1 MGTTMSALHLFGL
14 SAQCCL
20 SKRTCSTK
28 AGKFVICVKETQR
41 SGCLVVIGTLVSPNC
56 EWDSSHSIESSC
68 QCSCFLCVPVAGCPL
83 LGHRA
88 AGQRV
93 WSSCPGPVPLV
104 WPDDGMVH
112 KQMVMLGLSCALQR
126 WHGDGTEVFRLAAP
140 RQASPWT
147 ASLCNYHPSRRS
159 CNSYSTSENVQ
170 QNTGQSSWQTAH
182 RFYLKE
188 DEHAFS
194 KHISWRRYIAY
205 AFNVK
210 NNSKSR
216 TKQIHEQRGKYSPG
230 SYWRLSSYEPYS

>member
-1 MGTTMSALHLFGL
+1 MS
-14 SAQCCL
+14 CCHRDPCPSQL
-20 SKRTCSTK
+20 LTRLQPFNR
-28 AGKFVICVKETQR
+28 G
-41 SGCLVVIGTLVSPNC
+41 
-56 EWDSSHSIESSC
+56 SSC
-68 QCSCFLCVPVAGCPL
+68 QCSRFLCVPVAGCPV
-83 LGHRA
+83 LGHGA

-93 WSSCPGPVPLV
+93 WSSCPGPIPLV
-104 WPDDGMVH
+104 WPDDGMVQ
-112 KQMVMLGLSCALQR
+112 KQMVMLGLSWSLQR

-147 ASLCNYHPSRRS
+147 ASLCNYHPSRGS

-170 QNTGQSSWQTAH
+170 QNTGQASWQTAH

-194 KHISWRRYIAY
+194 KHISKRRYTAY

-216 TKQIHEQRGKYSPG
+216 TKQIHEERENTCLVPTGIYLGMSLIVNLRWQRRTPEFP
-230 SYWRLSSYEPYS
+230 SYRDNLNDNVICHFVHKVIYPLS